1 MDGKTYII
9 TGGNTGLGYEATK
22 ALAKR
27 NARVILGCRNL
38 DKANEAI
45 AKIRKFTSAG
55 ELIALELDLASFDS
69 IKKFTKKIQEEHA
82 TFDCLINNAGLAVK
96 DQQFTKEQFE
106 LHFGVNHL
114 GHFLLTDLLK
124 DQIKQNSAR
133 VVVVSS
139 KMHEKGQIDFD
150 NLGKYV
156 ANSGRTNS
164 LYNNSKL
171 MNFYFAKEL
180 YKKGVNV
187 HVLCPGEL
195 IQLLKKY

>member
-1 MDGKTYII
+1 M
-9 TGGNTGLGYEATK
+9 
-22 ALAKR
+22 KR
-27 NARVILGCRNL
+27 NAKVIMGCRNL
-38 DKANEAI
+38 EKANEAI
-45 AKIRKFTSAG
+45 SKIRRFTTAG
-55 ELIALELDLASFDS
+55 EVIALEIDLTSFDS
-69 IKKFTKKIQEEHA
+69 IKKFAKMVQDEHS
-82 TFDCLINNAGLAVK
+82 TFDCLINNAGLAVQ
-96 DQQFTKEQFE
+96 DQKFTKEQFE

-124 DQIKQNSAR
+124 EQIKQNSAR

-139 KMHEKGQIDFD
+139 KMHEKGQIDFE

-156 ANSGRTNS
+156 KNVGRTNS

-187 HVLCPGEL
+187 HVLCPGML
-195 IQLLKKY
+195 I